1 MRTRLF
7 SRIFRKAM
15 IKYFGNL
22 FFLMGAGID
31 GVRRKGA
38 YNGRGVLRPSDYGTN
53 LSYSRDKCSPETKKK
68 LVQIAK
74 QRRQAI
80 AQQVLEAYEPGWQGF
95 TPAQK
100 ASRYSIALA
109 LLRTTRVKGCSPPT
123 LIKILVS
130 LARAGKIKIPKKTNG
145 GMQTRKK

>member
-1 MRTRLF
+1 M
-7 SRIFRKAM
+7 AM
-15 IKYFGNL
+15 IKYFGKPIL
-22 FFLMGAGID
+22 FMGAGIG

-38 YNGRGVLRPSDYGTN
+38 YNGRRVLRPSDYGTK
-53 LSYSRDKCSPETKKK
+53 LSYSRGKCSPETKKK
-68 LVQIAK
+68 LVQRAM

-80 AQQVLEAYEPGWQGF
+80 AQQVLEAYEPGWHGF

-145 GMQTRKK
+145 GVQTKKK